1 MYVEISLL
9 CLSLAVLLI
18 VAFTVPLLWQIRKVV
33 KGLALTQEMLQ
44 KSLPAILQNLEE
56 SLGTMKRTAHIV
68 NEQVESAAVAMKRIQ
83 AIAGV
88 FMELESVVRLGLRM
102 PFFRF
107 LRNAGAV
114 ARGVKVF
121 LNVYTSRPRKLGQ

>member
-18 VAFTVPLLWQIRKVV
+18 VAFTAPLLWQIRKVV

-56 SLGTMKRTAHIV
+56 SLETMKRTAHIV
-68 NEQVESAAVAMKRIQ
+68 NEQVEVAAGAMKKVQ
-83 AIAGV
+83 AVVGV
-88 FMELESVVRLGLRM
+88 LMELESVVHLGLRL

-107 LRNAGAV
+107 LRNTSAV
-114 ARGVKVF
+114 AKGIKVF
-121 LNVYTSRPRKLGQ
+121 FNVYTSRPRQLRQ